1 MRTLGPADY
10 MFIFDLILMGIL
22 VYIVF
27 NPSKK
32 KK

>member
-10 MFIFDLILMGIL
+10 MFLFDLILMGIL

-27 NPSKK
+27 KPSKRR
-32 KK
+32 